1 MVSIFAREI
10 TDALTG
16 LVKEVDTV
24 VGKNKDKKMAAFV
37 VLLSDDPDA
46 AEPKLKELAKKHG
59 IKNTPLTVFD
69 GIAGPERYKIAKE
82 ADVTVLM
89 WTRQKVAVNHAF
101 RKGDLKKASIKEIVA
116 DTSKI
121 LGTSRSLLK

>member
-1 MVSIFAREI
+1 MVSIFARNI
-10 TDALTG
+10 TDDLAS
-16 LVKEVDTV
+16 LVKKIDKV
-24 VGKNKDKKMAAFV
+24 VGENKGKKMAAFF

-46 AEPKLKELAKKHG
+46 AEPKLKELAKKHN

-69 GIAGPERYKIAKE
+69 GIAGPRNYKIAKD

-89 WTRQKVAVNHAF
+89 WTGQKVKVNHAF
-101 RKGDLKKASIKEIVA
+101 SKGGLNKETAKAIVA

-121 LGTSRSLLK
+121 LGTAFLK